1 MVGCR
6 WRWSRQIV
14 SSRRIMLLLIT
25 TWISRPHCSR
35 SRSCRTLYSLHAWL
49 VRLLLQDVDRSFW
62 KLGEGCQYK
71 FFTKGQYKSFRH
83 IVKINNTYR
92 YHLQVAKQLREQQ
105 MVMRGHRDNSMIR
118 ELNRYIP
125 TAAAFGGLCIG
136 ALSVLADFL
145 GAIGSG
151 TGILLAVTI
160 IYQYF
165 EIFVKEQ
172 SEMGGMSTLLF

>member
-1 MVGCR
+1 MARLGVGTCR
-6 WRWSRQIV
+6 WHV
-14 SSRRIMLLLIT
+14 AD
-25 TWISRPHCSR
+25 RPPLS
-35 SRSCRTLYSLHAWL
+35 
-49 VRLLLQDVDRSFW
+49 
-62 KLGEGCQYK
+62 
-71 FFTKGQYKSFRH
+71 
-83 IVKINNTYR
+83 
-92 YHLQVAKQLREQQ
+92 
-105 MVMRGHRDNSMIR
+105 
-118 ELNRYIP
+118 RYIP

-172 SEMGGMSTLLF
+172 SEVGSMGALLF

>member
-1 MVGCR
+1 
-6 WRWSRQIV
+6 
-14 SSRRIMLLLIT
+14 
-25 TWISRPHCSR
+25 
-35 SRSCRTLYSLHAWL
+35 
-49 VRLLLQDVDRSFW
+49 
-62 KLGEGCQYK
+62 
-71 FFTKGQYKSFRH
+71 
-83 IVKINNTYR
+83 
-92 YHLQVAKQLREQQ
+92 
-105 MVMRGHRDNSMIR
+105 MRGHREKSMIH

-145 GAIGSG
+145 GESDLSACLPGVSVISPTNIKSIVSGAIGSG

-172 SEMGGMSTLLF
+172 SEQGGMSTLLF

>member
-1 MVGCR
+1 MAWGLVAR
-6 WRWSRQIV
+6 LED
-14 SSRRIMLLLIT
+14 LLAAV
-25 TWISRPHCSR
+25 P
-35 SRSCRTLYSLHAWL
+35 
-49 VRLLLQDVDRSFW
+49 DRS
-62 KLGEGCQYK
+62 
-71 FFTKGQYKSFRH
+71 SFP
-83 IVKINNTYR
+83 
-92 YHLQVAKQLREQQ
+92 
-105 MVMRGHRDNSMIR
+105 
-118 ELNRYIP
+118 RYIP

-172 SEMGGMSTLLF
+172 SEVGSMGALLF